1 MKIFLIICVLFSA
14 WCLSFFLDCF
24 LYGSP
29 VPLNSSQ
36 NRDEAPPF
44 HGATL
49 DNVFW
54 FLQVSDIHISVY
66 VDPGRYEDLKLFIKQ
81 VVGTVKP
88 AVVFVTGDI
97 TDAKGADQLSSTQ
110 ESREWHIYRDILN
123 QSQFG
128 DMPWIDLRGNHD
140 AFNVPWKY
148 HREDMYRQYALSS
161 TKHSSVAFKW
171 SHKTNFG
178 VYSFVGIDACPS
190 PGLKRPYNF
199 FGVLHDEDLT
209 MIEDI
214 MAETKRD
221 NGTIILTHYP
231 SSFITSDY
239 KRMRN
244 IFSHSIAHLCGHL
257 HSGGEYFF
265 ERLAMYARHPDGHL
279 ELELSDWKFVR
290 KFRLLAYDHDILSFT
305 DTSLHKWP
313 LVLITNPVSTHFA
326 LPGREPTSRIKHS
339 THIRILAFSLWS
351 ITDVL
356 VSINGGS
363 NQSATLAAK
372 GQPLYVLPWQTSHYM
387 HGKHSLT
394 VFVKDSK
401 GNEAKVSQKFSL
413 DGSKDPLDK
422 LPGFFL
428 LTDHRSF
435 ARMTFFSLWLLLVTC
450 LMTAWFGAGF
460 QYFQNMTRYPPVFYP
475 FLFNLLYFAVG
486 PWYVGE
492 VLRDVYGLIFVHG
505 MMASGHFIPGSLTYV
520 HGVAEILTYYLP
532 LSLYLSYLLQPRNS
546 KKWRHQCVLYLWM
559 AFIALA
565 IMYHMRGVRRIV
577 RSYGW
582 ISLIISPGY
591 CWTLV
596 LGGLLVYL
604 AIRKGK
610 RT

>member
-290 KFRLLAYDHDILSFT
+290 
-305 DTSLHKWP
+305 
-313 LVLITNPVSTHFA
+313 N
-326 LPGREPTSRIKHS
+326 
-339 THIRILAFSLWS
+339 ILAFSLWS

-450 LMTAWFGAGF
+450 LMTAWFGA
-460 QYFQNMTRYPPVFYP
+460 
-475 FLFNLLYFAVG
+475 G